1 MSGTPSEEPTS
12 ENRRN
17 RRRIWA
23 TAGLTLGAIATL
35 GIAGGA
41 WWAWIFVNE
50 RLSPWLSEL
59 LTDAID
65 RPVALGEVE
74 RVSLTRIRLG
84 PSAVPATEAD
94 PDTLYVEAIEVRFNI
109 LQLLGRR
116 IRPQINLI
124 GAQGYLE
131 QNAEGQWLDVTLDL
145 GDDEADTDPLIQVHP
160 TIGIQDSEVALLPY
174 VGEDADPLPL
184 TIAQINGTVALEQVD
199 IDDPLNQ
206 GTLVEAQEI
215 RLDLSA
221 EPENAGRFE
230 VDGTIYQ
237 IDYDEATVNNALD
250 TLDANLAIRGQQ
262 ADLALLAP
270 VLPVDL
276 PFTILSG
283 TLNGNVELDLTPRAE
298 PQLTGTTRVEAGAI
312 AFEELPEPI
321 NNIEGQ
327 IRFQGNRLEL
337 ENARAQFVNLAATA
351 EGEID
356 SRNGYNITGQIAP
369 FDVAEL
375 TDVFDLDLPVDVTGT
390 AAADVSLTGALA
402 DPNVT
407 AMLTSTDVLTVD
419 RVQFDR
425 VVAELT
431 YVQEALILASLDA
444 TPSVGGSLT
453 GSGIYTFSEPTE
465 LSLQLVG
472 RDLPADAIG
481 RAYGLPDTITLG
493 SVALDAD
500 VSGPLNN
507 LSGVISWQAP
517 GGTYPTRGTAE
528 VVASTVRVREA
539 VVAVA
544 GGTISGSG
552 TLIRRQWD
560 ADLVAQGIQLGAF
573 EESLEGAIAGGN
585 VQLSGTLD
593 DLTLNGIR
601 ADGDVTASLQGGTL
615 DSQIALL
622 NGNWNANVQ
631 TRNFPITQFTP
642 GLTIPITDFAADA
655 RLSGTVDDLT
665 LAGIRGEGTVT
676 ATVAGGAATSDIF
689 LENGLWQAEGQG
701 NNLQLA
707 QIASDLQGTGSATF
721 QLEGTLDNLSP
732 TGIRGRANIAL
743 SDGLATLASLSPQL
757 ASVRSPLDANVEWDG
772 RILQV
777 NQLATAGLSANGT
790 ITPLLSGPEA
800 PGIASIDLAI
810 AAQDYALSALP
821 IDIPPALAL
830 TGQATFDGRL
840 AGTPSDLTLV
850 GDLSLANLAL
860 NDLVF
865 DPLLA
870 GDVRF
875 SSQEGLDVEL
885 LGQQDEIVVTYDLD
899 PRQLN
904 FRIQADEAIAIGRT
918 EGNLLQTQIE
928 KFPISALNIPP
939 DESNPYG
946 PIRGTASAVATID
959 LEDLSTVGFL
969 DVRNLGVGYFTID
982 RVVGGIAYA
991 NGIASVNNGEIF
1003 ISDRNSRGEAIATR
1017 TYNLSGRYALTGAP
1031 QIQAAISTEEGQLRD
1046 ILTVLKVSEIADFQR
1061 GFIPQE
1067 GLIPTSQAEAERF
1080 LPTTPAGDPNGTL
1093 LSQLRRLSEIM
1104 ELRVQQE
1111 LQAETAA
1118 LPPLEDLQGAFRGE
1132 VNLAATLP
1140 DDIVASFDIEG
1151 DSWTWGPDLSAD
1163 TVLAQGS
1170 YQNGVIFFDP
1180 LRFETA
1186 AVDGQPAFV
1195 ELAGDFSLDP
1205 EGQRDREM
1213 MLTVA
1218 NLPAETVQGLANLP
1232 FDLGGRLNGT
1242 ATLRGRFVDPTLV
1255 SNVELVNGTLNREPI
1270 DRAAAILTYDQG
1282 RVGLDADLTLL
1293 DSDDP
1298 LTVSA
1303 QVPARL
1309 LNLDLP
1315 FIEAVS
1321 PDESYAISANVKDE
1335 GFALLN
1341 LFTQEVAWESGEGEL
1356 TLNVEGS
1363 LDEEGP
1369 REFDGL
1375 VLLDG
1380 ATLSF
1385 DALPAPMTDV
1395 RGRIRL
1401 VLDAGDVFQNPKIV
1415 VDSLTG
1421 QFSEGDLMAQGSF
1434 PIVVPLPTAEAA
1446 QNTTPADADSTAAGP
1461 AEESA
1466 PVEASSPTEATTD
1479 EAVEDPNPAT
1489 VPDVEVDPDT
1499 LVPTNPTLVTQV
1511 PLTLDVNNV
1520 DLDLKGLYNG
1530 QVNGQMV
1537 LAGSLLTG
1545 PALTGEIDLSNGII
1559 TIPEGSNAT
1568 VDFSDI
1574 TSQNDGGLQLPPLQF
1589 DNLRIILVR
1598 NIRIIEGALLNV
1610 AANGGLRL
1618 DGTIANLRPTGTIG
1632 LPSGRVE
1639 LFATSLRLAGENDR
1653 AEFRGDF
1660 DPILDVTLQTA
1671 LPDASGSAGIEPTTS
1686 PFPENEVPDGNIE
1699 GLGLTQQG
1707 NGLVRINARYT
1718 GPASELSS
1726 LQTDLSNLELTSSP
1740 PRSNNELV
1748 ALLSRNV
1755 LGAFD
1760 SLQGDGALTGLATFA
1775 GSAVLERIRDF
1786 LGDTIPLSEFRIFQA
1801 NEGSGQV
1808 NDSQDIGA
1816 EIGVDVRP
1824 NISVS
1829 VLKVLTNETPFQF
1842 NVRYRIN
1849 NQFTLRGTTSFEDFS
1864 DRTGVLL
1871 EYETRF

>member
-1 MSGTPSEEPTS
+1 MSRTPSEEPTS

-23 TAGLTLGAIATL
+23 TASLTLGAIATL

-84 PSAVPATEAD
+84 PSAVPATETD
-94 PDTLYVEAIEVRFNI
+94 PDTLYVEAIEVRFNL

-116 IRPQINLI
+116 LRPQINLI

-131 QNAEGQWLDVTLDL
+131 QNAEGQWLDVTFNL
-145 GDDEADTDPLIQVHP
+145 GDEDADQDPLIRVHP
-160 TIGIQDSEVALLPY
+160 AIGIQDSEVVLLPY
-174 VGEDADPLPL
+174 AGEEANPLPL
-184 TIAQINGTVALEQVD
+184 TIAQINGTVALENVD
-199 IDDPLNQ
+199 IEDPLNQ
-206 GTLVEAQEI
+206 DTFVGAQEI

-221 EPENAGRFE
+221 EPEEAGRFE
-230 VDGTIYQ
+230 IDGTIYQ
-237 IDYDEATVNNALD
+237 IDYDEATVNSALD
-250 TLDANLAIRGQQ
+250 TLDANLAIQGQQ

-270 VLPVDL
+270 VLPIDL

-283 TLNGNVELDLTPRAE
+283 TLNGNVEVDLTPRAE
-298 PQLTGTTRVEAGAI
+298 PQLTGTTRVEQGAI

-321 NNIEGQ
+321 DNIEGQ
-327 IRFQGNRLEL
+327 ARFQGNRVDLEDV
-337 ENARAQFVNLAATA
+337 RAQFVNLAATA

-356 SRNGYNITGQIAP
+356 FRNGYDIAGQIAP
-369 FDVAEL
+369 FEVSEL
-375 TDVFDLDLPVDVTGT
+375 TQVFELDLPVDVTGT
-390 AAADVSLTGALA
+390 AAADMTVTGALA

-407 AMLTSTDVLTVD
+407 ANLTSTDVLTVD
-419 RVQFDR
+419 KVQFSN

-431 YVQEALILASLDA
+431 YVQEALILASLNA
-444 TPSVGGSLT
+444 TPLEGGSLT
-453 GSGIYTFSEPTE
+453 GSGIYTFSQPTE
-465 LSLQLVG
+465 LSLQLTG

-500 VSGPLNN
+500 VSGPLDN

-517 GGTYPTRGTAE
+517 DGTYPTRGNAE

-544 GGTISGSG
+544 GGKVAGSG
-552 TLIRRQWD
+552 TLVRGQWD
-560 ADLVAQGIQLGAF
+560 ADLVAEGIQLGAF
-573 EESLEGAIAGGN
+573 EESLEGTIAGGN

-593 DLTLNGIR
+593 DLTLQGIR
-601 ADGDVTASLQGGTL
+601 ADGDVTASLQEGGTL

-622 NGNWNANVQ
+622 NGNWTANVQ
-631 TRNFPITQFTP
+631 TRDFPITQFTP
-642 GLTIPITDFAADA
+642 GLTIPISNFAADA

-676 ATVAGGAATSDIF
+676 AIVAGGTATSDVL

-701 NNLQLA
+701 DNLQLA

-721 QLEGTLDNLSP
+721 QLEGNLDNLSP
-732 TGIRGRANIAL
+732 TSIRGRANIAL

-777 NQLATAGLSANGT
+777 NRLETAGLSANGT
-790 ITPLLSGPEA
+790 VTPIFSGPEA
-800 PGIASIDLAI
+800 PGIAAIDLAI
-810 AAQDYALSALP
+810 AAEDYALAALP

-840 AGTPSDLTLV
+840 AGTPDDLTLA

-860 NDLVF
+860 NDLIF

-875 SSQEGLDVEL
+875 STQEGLAIEL
-885 LGQQDEIVVTYDLD
+885 LGQEDEIIVTYDLE

-904 FRIQADEAIAIGRT
+904 FRVQADEAVAIGQT
-918 EGNLLQTQIE
+918 EGNLLQAQVYN
-928 KFPISALNIPP
+928 FPISALKIPP
-939 DESNPYG
+939 DEDNPYG
-946 PIRGTASAVATID
+946 PIRGEVTFATATVD
-959 LEDLSTVGFL
+959 LRDLSTVGQV
-969 DVRNLGVGYFTID
+969 DVANLGVGYFTID
-982 RVVGGIAYA
+982 RVFGGFTYA
-991 NGIASVNNGEIF
+991 NGVAAVNNGEIQ
-1003 ISDRNSRGEAIATR
+1003 ISDRNSRGEALATR
-1017 TYNLSGRYALTGAP
+1017 TYNLSGQYALTGAP
-1031 QIQAAISTEEGQLRD
+1031 QIQAAISTDAGQLRD

-1067 GLIPTSQAEAERF
+1067 GLIPTSPAEAERF
-1080 LPTTPAGDPNGTL
+1080 LATTPAGDPNGTL
-1093 LSQLRRLSEIM
+1093 LSQLRRLSEII
-1104 ELRVQQE
+1104 ELGIQEE
-1111 LQAETAA
+1111 LQAETAT
-1118 LPPLEDLQGAFRGE
+1118 LPPLEELQGTFRGE

-1151 DSWTWGPDLSAD
+1151 DNWTWGPDLSAD

-1170 YQNGVIFFDP
+1170 YQNGVVFFDP

-1186 AVDGQPAFV
+1186 EIDGQPAFV

-1205 EGQRDREM
+1205 EGQRDREL

-1218 NLPAETVQGLANLP
+1218 NIPAATVQEIANLP

-1242 ATLRGRFVDPTLV
+1242 ATLRGRFVDPTLI
-1255 SNVELVNGTLNREPI
+1255 SNLELVNGTLNREPI
-1270 DRAAAILTYDQG
+1270 DRAAANLTYDRG
-1282 RVGLDADLTLL
+1282 RVGLDADLTLV

-1321 PDESYAISANVKDE
+1321 DDDSYAINANVRNE

-1341 LFTQEVAWESGEGEL
+1341 LFTEEVAWESGEGEL
-1356 TLNVEGS
+1356 TLNVAGDLE
-1363 LDEEGP
+1363 EEGP
-1369 REFDGL
+1369 RQFDGL

-1385 DALPAPMTDV
+1385 DVLPAPMTDV

-1401 VLDAGDVFQNPKIV
+1401 VLETRDVFQNPKIV

-1421 QFSEGDLMAQGSF
+1421 QFSEGNLVAQGTF
-1434 PIVVPLPTAEAA
+1434 PIVLPLPDEAATQNATPATDESAEEPTATEEPTASSEETTAIEEPTAEE
-1446 QNTTPADADSTAAGP
+1446 TVEETVEEPDSETR
-1461 AEESA
+1461 
-1466 PVEASSPTEATTD
+1466 
-1479 EAVEDPNPAT
+1479 
-1489 VPDVEVDPDT
+1489 PDVEVDPDT
-1499 LVPTNPTLVTQV
+1499 LVPTNPTLVTQI
-1511 PLTLDVNNV
+1511 PLMLEVNNV
-1520 DLDLKGLYNG
+1520 DLELRGLYNG
-1530 QVNGQMV
+1530 QVNGQAV
-1537 LAGSLLTG
+1537 LGGSLLTG
-1545 PALTGEIDLSNGII
+1545 PALTGEIELSNGII
-1559 TIPEGSNAT
+1559 TIPEGDNDSAVVT
-1568 VDFSDI
+1568 VADTRSDSGI
-1574 TSQNDGGLQLPPLQF
+1574 QLPPLQF
-1589 DNLRIILVR
+1589 SDLRLVIVR
-1598 NIRIIEGALLNV
+1598 NIRVIEGALLNV
-1610 AANGGLRL
+1610 AAEGGLRL
-1618 DGTIANLRPTGTIG
+1618 DGTIANLRPTGTIR

-1639 LFATSLRLAGENDR
+1639 LFATSLRLAGDNDR
-1653 AEFRGDF
+1653 AEFRGNF
-1660 DPILDVTLQTA
+1660 DAILDVTLQTA
-1671 LPDASGSAGIEPTTS
+1671 LPDVSGTGGIEPTTS
-1686 PFPENEVPDGNIE
+1686 PFPENEVPDENIE

-1707 NGLVRINARYT
+1707 NGLV
-1718 GPASELSS
+1718 
-1726 LQTDLSNLELTSSP
+1726 
-1740 PRSNNELV
+1740 
-1748 ALLSRNV
+1748 
-1755 LGAFD
+1755 
-1760 SLQGDGALTGLATFA
+1760 
-1775 GSAVLERIRDF
+1775 
-1786 LGDTIPLSEFRIFQA
+1786 
-1801 NEGSGQV
+1801 
-1808 NDSQDIGA
+1808 
-1816 EIGVDVRP
+1816 
-1824 NISVS
+1824 
-1829 VLKVLTNETPFQF
+1829 
-1842 NVRYRIN
+1842 
-1849 NQFTLRGTTSFEDFS
+1849 
-1864 DRTGVLL
+1864 
-1871 EYETRF
+1871 